1 MMRKTAMNSM
11 KTQTEHGTDFQRA
24 VKGQHSSLVLL
35 LDYFLKKGQK
45 SFQVYSCFMS
55 FVAVYPDWVLPCKY
69 YVRDSCHY
77 SI

>member
-35 LDYFLKKGQK
+35 LDYFLKKRTKIISSLLLFYEFCSSVPRLGIT
-45 SFQVYSCFMS
+45 M
-55 FVAVYPDWVLPCKY
+55 
-69 YVRDSCHY
+69 
-77 SI
+77 